1 MVQSEQVRSSSILLV
16 NNLLAAERKN
26 SKKTVKRKINKTARR
41 VFESF
46 ESIQESIGKL
56 LYDKLIQAIN
66 HPTVQDNLAH
76 LVIQVLNRDDVKM
89 NVSKLTSDVF
99 TSEQI
104 ITTVQKVLG
113 DAVVSEY
120 VKVCSIQLGRETTNA
135 ILNDSIVRKN
145 LSGKFQILG
154 KWPLTSRFR
163 CPVFNYHT
171 DILQKTSHA
180 IGCCKN

>member
-1 MVQSEQVRSSSILLV
+1 M
-16 NNLLAAERKN
+16 
-26 SKKTVKRKINKTARR
+26 
-41 VFESF
+41 
-46 ESIQESIGKL
+46 
-56 LYDKLIQAIN
+56 IQAIN

-76 LVIQVLNRDDVKM
+76 LVIQVLNREDVKM

-104 ITTVQKVLG
+104 INTVQKVLG

-145 LSGKFQILG
+145 LSGKLKKIIE
-154 KWPLTSRFR
+154 
-163 CPVFNYHT
+163 NIHT
-171 DILQKTSHA
+171 DSNNIHLRVEPKVNFNKYFGSS
-180 IGCCKN
+180 KN

>member
-1 MVQSEQVRSSSILLV
+1 M
-16 NNLLAAERKN
+16 
-26 SKKTVKRKINKTARR
+26 
-41 VFESF
+41 
-46 ESIQESIGKL
+46 
-56 LYDKLIQAIN
+56 IQAIN

-76 LVIQVLNRDDVKM
+76 LVIQVLNREDVKM

-120 VKVCSIQLGRETTNA
+120 VKICSIQLGRETTNA

-145 LSGKFQILG
+145 LSGKLKNSLRIYTQIQTILYNIHFYIINIH
-154 KWPLTSRFR
+154 LTYFVQMLCIQLLRPHS
-163 CPVFNYHT
+163 
-171 DILQKTSHA
+171 S
-180 IGCCKN
+180 KNEQLRQL

>member
-1 MVQSEQVRSSSILLV
+1 MLSY
-16 NNLLAAERKN
+16 
-26 SKKTVKRKINKTARR
+26 RR
-41 VFESF
+41 VFFQIF

-76 LVIQVLNRDDVKM
+76 LVIQVLNREDVKM

-104 ITTVQKVLG
+104 INTVQKVLG

-145 LSGKFQILG
+145 LSGKFKIL
-154 KWPLTSRFR
+154 WEYTHRF
-163 CPVFNYHT
+163 
-171 DILQKTSHA
+171 
-180 IGCCKN
+180 

>member
-1 MVQSEQVRSSSILLV
+1 M
-16 NNLLAAERKN
+16 
-26 SKKTVKRKINKTARR
+26 
-41 VFESF
+41 
-46 ESIQESIGKL
+46 
-56 LYDKLIQAIN
+56 IQAIN

-104 ITTVQKVLG
+104 INTVQKVLG

-145 LSGKFQILG
+145 LSGKFKFFMNLKWVASSRWSSFKIL
-154 KWPLTSRFR
+154 
-163 CPVFNYHT
+163 
-171 DILQKTSHA
+171 ILLHA
-180 IGCCKN
+180 EFGRNDHREDAPTL

>member
-1 MVQSEQVRSSSILLV
+1 LL
-16 NNLLAAERKN
+16 RKGKIR
-26 SKKTVKRKINKTARR
+26 KKTVKRKINKTARR

-99 TSEQI
+99 TSEQSLLRF
-104 ITTVQKVLG
+104 KKFLG
-113 DAVVSEY
+113 M
-120 VKVCSIQLGRETTNA
+120 LLF
-135 ILNDSIVRKN
+135 LN
-145 LSGKFQILG
+145 
-154 KWPLTSRFR
+154 T
-163 CPVFNYHT
+163 
-171 DILQKTSHA
+171 
-180 IGCCKN
+180 

>member
-1 MVQSEQVRSSSILLV
+1 M
-16 NNLLAAERKN
+16 
-26 SKKTVKRKINKTARR
+26 
-41 VFESF
+41 
-46 ESIQESIGKL
+46 
-56 LYDKLIQAIN
+56 IQAIN

-104 ITTVQKVLG
+104 INTVQKVLG

-145 LSGKFQILG
+145 LSGKFKILH
-154 KWPLTSRFR
+154 KPSKQDMFENKYFR
-163 CPVFNYHT
+163 CSVFNYHT
-171 DILQKTSHA
+171 HILQKTSHSKR
-180 IGCCKN
+180 CCKNH

>member
-1 MVQSEQVRSSSILLV
+1 M
-16 NNLLAAERKN
+16 
-26 SKKTVKRKINKTARR
+26 
-41 VFESF
+41 
-46 ESIQESIGKL
+46 
-56 LYDKLIQAIN
+56 IQAIN

-145 LSGKFQILG
+145 LSGKFKILH
-154 KWPLTSRFR
+154 KCIEWEIDSIFQMLFIPA
-163 CPVFNYHT
+163 
-171 DILQKTSHA
+171 SHLHS
-180 IGCCKN
+180 

>member
-1 MVQSEQVRSSSILLV
+1 M
-16 NNLLAAERKN
+16 
-26 SKKTVKRKINKTARR
+26 
-41 VFESF
+41 
-46 ESIQESIGKL
+46 
-56 LYDKLIQAIN
+56 IQAIN

-104 ITTVQKVLG
+104 INTVQKVLG

-145 LSGKFQILG
+145 LSGKFKILH
-154 KWPLTSRFR
+154 KCIEWDRFNISDALYSTITPTFFKKR
-163 CPVFNYHT
+163 AAPTVVAKTIALFI
-171 DILQKTSHA
+171 ILYIILS
-180 IGCCKN
+180 

>member
-1 MVQSEQVRSSSILLV
+1 M
-16 NNLLAAERKN
+16 
-26 SKKTVKRKINKTARR
+26 
-41 VFESF
+41 
-46 ESIQESIGKL
+46 
-56 LYDKLIQAIN
+56 IQAIN

-104 ITTVQKVLG
+104 INTVQKVLG

-145 LSGKFQILG
+145 LSGKF
-154 KWPLTSRFR
+154 K
-163 CPVFNYHT
+163 
-171 DILQKTSHA
+171 ILQTRHVRK
-180 IGCCKN
+180 